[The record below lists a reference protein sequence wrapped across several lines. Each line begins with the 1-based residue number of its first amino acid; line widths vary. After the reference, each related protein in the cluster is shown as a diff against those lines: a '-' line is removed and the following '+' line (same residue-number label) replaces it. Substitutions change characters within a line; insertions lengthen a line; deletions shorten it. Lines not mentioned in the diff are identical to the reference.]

1 MIHFPVAS
9 ECLGQA
15 PSEALLETHTLRVD
29 GDFEPPHG
37 LPPFPRR
44 LKFLQ
49 ESTSHQASL
58 PGPTSLAPPWAAL
71 SITNAFHRAS
81 LGGSGVKNPPA
92 NARDTGSIPDPGRS
106 HRPQS
111 NEACAPHLLSLCS
124 RSREVTI
131 LNPHASDTGAHGLQE
146 RSPRTTAG
154 EGPRL
159 TAAPRELGQQQRP
172 STVSK

>member
-58 PGPTSLAPPWAAL
+58 PGPTS
-71 SITNAFHRAS
+71 
-81 LGGSGVKNPPA
+81 
-92 NARDTGSIPDPGRS
+92 
-106 HRPQS
+106 
-111 NEACAPHLLSLCS
+111 E
-124 RSREVTI
+124 I
-131 LNPHASDTGAHGLQE
+131 LTEDRYGLE
-146 RSPRTTAG
+146 D
-154 EGPRL
+154 
-159 TAAPRELGQQQRP
+159 
-172 STVSK
+172 